1 MNATMNP
8 VMELALSANFDSVD
22 GWRVD
27 ALSHLHR
34 DPANVACVELIF
46 HRDTG
51 RLSHQGVPKI
61 AVAAASNA
69 PDVVTLLTL
78 NTDPRISIEDIDWS
92 AVYALYQTAVHDA
105 SEAFAANQSE
115 LGAAFLV
122 DVRRAGMFEKA
133 QTMIPNAQ
141 WRDPALVGQW
151 AQSVPRDQPVVVY
164 CIYGHEVGRST
175 AMRLRAAGVQ
185 ARYLAGGIDAWQT
198 AGLPLVNKPSV

>member
-1 MNATMNP
+1 MNP
-8 VMELALSANFDSVD
+8 AMELALSATFGSVD
-22 GWRVD
+22 DWRVD
-27 ALSHLHR
+27 ARSNMR
-34 DPANVACVELIF
+34 DSEKFASVQLVF

-51 RLSHQGVPKI
+51 RLSHECVPKR
-61 AVAAASNA
+61 ADAMAPNA
-69 PDVVTLLTL
+69 LNIVTLLTL
-78 NTDPRISIEDIDWS
+78 NTDPKSSIEDIDWS

-122 DVRRAGMFEKA
+122 DVRRAGMFENA

-175 AMRLRAAGVQ
+175 AMRLRCVGVD

-198 AGLPLVNKPSV
+198 AGLPLVDKPSV

>member
-8 VMELALSANFDSVD
+8 AMELALSANFDSVD
-22 GWRVD
+22 GWRAD

-34 DPANVACVELIF
+34 DPAKVASVQLIF
-46 HRDTG
+46 HRDSG
-51 RLSHQGVPKI
+51 RLSRECLTKL
-61 AVAAASNA
+61 ADAAAPKA
-69 PDVVTLLTL
+69 PEVVTLLTL
-78 NTDPRISIEDIDWS
+78 NPHPQTSIEDIDWS

-105 SEAFAANQSE
+105 SEGLAASQSE
-115 LGAAFLV
+115 LGTAVLL

-133 QTMIPNAQ
+133 LTMIPNAH

-151 AQSVPRDQPVVVY
+151 AQSLPHDQPVVVY

-175 AMRLRAAGVQ
+175 AMRLRGEGVD

-198 AGLPLVNKPSV
+198 AGLPLVNKP